1 MLAGLGG
8 MVGVFSVIVM
18 NELIPRVVETYGYTP
33 VFGVIALFVPLSV
46 GAIYFFAKKIQS
58 VE

>member
-1 MLAGLGG
+1 
-8 MVGVFSVIVM
+8 M
-18 NELIPRVVETYGYTP
+18 NEMIPKVVEMYGYTP

-46 GAIYFFAKKIQS
+46 GAIYVFAKKIKS